1 MPRVLIAALMML
13 CAGLANAGEFVT
25 ANYGNTK
32 VKDFQ
37 DLVTRDFTAR
47 FPADSWELFIYS
59 EAFTMSRSGQAICNA
74 IVGVVPKGGH
84 QFPRRQFKMTK
95 IATVKPGRWNE
106 AEALDFET
114 ECVRAAIDNMMTTD
128 LATVYRANSN

>member
-13 CAGLANAGEFVT
+13 YAGLANAGEFVT

-95 IATVKPGRWNE
+95 TATVKPGRWNE

-128 LATVYRANSN
+128 LATVYRAHSN

>member
-1 MPRVLIAALMML
+1 VVAVFF
-13 CAGLANAGEFVT
+13 AGLTSAGEFVT

-59 EAFTMSRSGQAICNA
+59 EAFSMTRSGQAICNA
-74 IVGVVPKGGH
+74 IVGVVPKGGPVPASSI
-84 QFPRRQFKMTK
+84 QDDQDGNGQ
-95 IATVKPGRWNE
+95 AWSVE
-106 AEALDFET
+106 
-114 ECVRAAIDNMMTTD
+114 
-128 LATVYRANSN
+128 

>member
-1 MPRVLIAALMML
+1 MFRMLFVSVALL

-95 IATVKPGRWNE
+95 TATVKPGRWNE

-128 LATVYRANSN
+128 LATVYRAHSN